1 MNKRKLPKA
10 IVWTADDMRQ
20 AGAENNRH
28 REPQNPAVLNE
39 PAAGQPMV
47 SHNVIEM
54 MPKTEPGASP
64 ETAPRSAP
72 AAASAA
78 DEALLA
84 QRRLRARAIVARHA
98 NFSAIGGMIP
108 IPIANVAGVTA
119 ILVRMVRSLSALY
132 EVPFERTRA
141 RAIVIGLMGGV
152 MPSGLAIVTTSTL
165 MYFIPG
171 ANLVGLAVSSVSA
184 SASARAIGQI
194 FIEHFENGSSL
205 IDFPSAVLR

>member
-20 AGAENNRH
+20 AGAENSNRP
-28 REPQNPAVLNE
+28 REPQNAAVLNE
-39 PAAGQPMV
+39 PAPARPPA

-54 MPKTEPGASP
+54 MPKAELGGGPTN
-64 ETAPRSAP
+64 APSS
-72 AAASAA
+72 AASAA
-78 DEALLA
+78 DHARLA

-108 IPIANVAGVTA
+108 LPLVNVAGVTA

-152 MPSGLAIVTTSTL
+152 MPSGLAVVTASTL
-165 MYFIPG
+165 VYFMPG

-184 SASARAIGQI
+184 SASARGIGQI